1 MIYANKLHFVGI
13 LHKLFGSS
21 SLLYFDAVKAY
32 FKKDCAH
39 IQTKQFIYLLLRWL
53 ILCVLNMTDF
63 SSMVILAISY
73 AIEVGFALIFYDDA
87 FLIRFFWG
95 SMYTIICLVADYIT
109 LFIPQTFSHI
119 TSPDLLMGG
128 ALRMPFSL
136 LYIALTAVLVFLLHC
151 MSDRKIQ
158 LSVIQKISYF
168 AICISGILIGHYIM
182 VITLEAEKQFHDPD
196 FTSKL
201 VLVNLVFLI
210 LFLFLLLYIYQ
221 LGDSKQSIL
230 LCSKSSDYMNWK
242 KWNIKPLSILQ
253 KHYEK

>member
-1 MIYANKLHFVGI
+1 MQTNYILWEYFINFLEVVLFYILMQSKLT
-13 LHKLFGSS
+13 L
-21 SLLYFDAVKAY
+21 
-32 FKKDCAH
+32 KKDCAH

-87 FLIRFFWG
+87 FLIRFFGG
-95 SMYTIICLVADYIT
+95 SMYTVICLVADYIT

-158 LSVIQKISYF
+158 LSIIQKISYF
-168 AICISGILIGHYIM
+168 VICISGILIGHYIM

-221 LGDSKQSIL
+221 LGDSKAVNTAAIT
-230 LCSKSSDYMNWK
+230 
-242 KWNIKPLSILQ
+242 
-253 KHYEK
+253 